1 MIIQYTILV
10 TLKTF
15 HGIFKPTLQRF
26 EFCFCADSRN
36 EAIELAT
43 GNVKSRGYPHD
54 EVSVQVLDSLPISVA
69 AERELLAELSK
80 LNRQTEETLAC
91 VREAAKV
98 VRELTGGLEAA

>member
-1 MIIQYTILV
+1 MMQYTILV

-36 EAIELAT
+36 EAIELASA
-43 GNVKSRGYPHD
+43 NVKSKGHPYD
-54 EVSVQVLDSLPISVA
+54 EKQVQVLDSLPISVA
-69 AERELLAELSK
+69 AEREMLAELSK
-80 LNRQTEETLAC
+80 LNRQTEETLVC

-98 VRELTGGLEAA
+98 VRELTRGLEAA